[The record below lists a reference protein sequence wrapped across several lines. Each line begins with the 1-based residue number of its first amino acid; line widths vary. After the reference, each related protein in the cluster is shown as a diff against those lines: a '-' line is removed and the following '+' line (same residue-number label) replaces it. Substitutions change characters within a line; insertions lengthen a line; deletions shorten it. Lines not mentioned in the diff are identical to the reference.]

1 MKRPIQSQLV
11 DRMHRG
17 FVYTCMGLTAYGGY
31 LLSLRVYRYF
41 TVIRP
46 ETLAYQQQLLQ
57 HGGLATDQTAGGDN
71 VPQLKA

>member
-31 LLSLRVYRYF
+31 LLGLRVYRYF
-41 TVIRP
+41 TVIKP
-46 ETLAYQQQLLQ
+46 ETHAYQQQLLK
-57 HGGLATDQTAGGDN
+57 HGGLANDQASDGDN
-71 VPQLKA
+71 VPQLNA